1 VVYSVAHEG
10 SRMEIPEGPLG
21 RLISGPHYILLS
33 HFDDNLDPSGS
44 TLSFIFSFLF
54 TDCWA
59 DAHERP
65 SCDEILS
72 RLVDMEYSL
81 C

>member
-1 VVYSVAHEG
+1 MVYSVAHEG

-21 RLISGPHYILLS
+21 RLIS
-33 HFDDNLDPSGS
+33 
-44 TLSFIFSFLF
+44 
-54 TDCWA
+54 DCWA